1 MSGEWWLVASI
12 CCGVFLFGTWTAA
25 AWISRRESGESDNWK
40 LAVLIAGGILVRGA
54 LAATTKGYGPDI
66 GTFSA
71 WAAHAADG
79 LTSFYSPGYFADYP
93 PGYIY
98 VLWLVGKLRLLL
110 GLDFDTP
117 AFLLL
122 LKLPAIL
129 ADSATVW
136 LLYRLAKRHWSNNAA
151 VAVAALYA
159 FNPAVILNSAVWGQ
173 VDGVLTLFILLGVLF
188 LERRPA
194 LSAASFA
201 MALLIK
207 PQALIFAPLPILWFA
222 DRLLRRKQHAA
233 ADLLLFSGT
242 AIATFCLGIFPFSIN
257 ENPGWI
263 FAKYGATLAS
273 YPYATLNAFN
283 LFALTGGNFV
293 PVDERLLFLPYA
305 LWGYVFIALIVICAA
320 LAALKGKDPSRF
332 WYVPLFLSVSVFI
345 LSAKMHE
352 RYLFPALALAL
363 GFSIKSRDRWGLL
376 LFAGFSAT
384 QFLNAV
390 EVLAFSYKNIYVV
403 PRLDPLLLAVSL
415 ANVLLWFLLVVAGY
429 CRYVKGIPPEALSGD
444 Q

>member
-1 MSGEWWLVASI
+1 MSGELWFVALI
-12 CCGVFLFGTWTAA
+12 CCGLFLFGTWWAA
-25 AWISRRESGESDNWK
+25 AWTSRREVGESDNWK
-40 LAVLIAGGILVRGA
+40 LSVLIAGGILVRGA
-54 LAATTKGYGPDI
+54 LALTTKGYGPDI

-71 WAAHAADG
+71 WAGHAADG
-79 LTSFYSPGYFADYP
+79 LFSFYSPGYFADYP

-136 LLYRLAKRHWSNNAA
+136 LLYGLAKRHWSNNAA

-173 VDGVLTLFILLGVLF
+173 VDGCLTLFILLGVIF

-194 LSAASFA
+194 LSAVYFA
-201 MALLIK
+201 IALLIK

-233 ADLLLFSGT
+233 AELLVFSGS
-242 AIATFCLGIFPFSIN
+242 AIATFCLGILPFSIN

-263 FAKYGATLAS
+263 IAKYGTTLAS

-293 PVDERLLFLPYA
+293 PVDERFLFLPYE
-305 LWGYVFIALIVICAA
+305 LWGYLFIGLIVICAA
-320 LAALKGKDPSRF
+320 LAALKGKDLSRF
-332 WYVPLFLSVSVFI
+332 WYVSLFLAVSVFI

-352 RYLFPALALAL
+352 RYLFPALALTL
-363 GFSIKSRDRWGLL
+363 GFTVISRDRWGLL
-376 LFAGFSAT
+376 LFAGFSAS
-384 QFLNAV
+384 QFLNAL
-390 EVLAFSYKNIYVV
+390 EVLAFSYKSIYVV
-403 PRLDPLLLAVSL
+403 PRFDPLLLAVSL
-415 ANVLLWFLLVVAGY
+415 ANVLLWLLLVWTGY
-429 CRYVKGIPPEALSGD
+429 RRYIRQTSPETGSGD

>member
-1 MSGEWWLVASI
+1 MSGAWWIITSI
-12 CCGVFLFGTWTAA
+12 SCTIFLFGTWTAA
-25 AWISRRESGESDNWK
+25 AWISRRESEQSDYWK
-40 LAVLIAGGILVRGA
+40 FAVLITGGVLVRVA
-54 LAATTKGYGPDI
+54 LAVTTKGYGPDI

-71 WAAHAADG
+71 WAGHAADG

-110 GLDFDTP
+110 GIDFNTP
-117 AFLLL
+117 PFLLV

-129 ADSATVW
+129 ADAVTVW
-136 LLYRLAKRHWSNNAA
+136 ILYRLAEHHWSSNAA
-151 VAVAALYA
+151 VAVAALYV
-159 FNPAVILNSAVWGQ
+159 FSPAVILNSAVWGQ

-188 LERRPA
+188 LEKRPA

-222 DRLLRRKQHAA
+222 YRLLRRKDNAA
-233 ADLLLFSGT
+233 GDLLVFCGT
-242 AIATFCLGIFPFSIN
+242 AIATFCLGILPFSIN

-293 PVDERLLFLPYA
+293 SMDERLLFLPYA
-305 LWGYVFIALIVICAA
+305 LWGYLFIALIVIYAA
-320 LAALKGKDPSRF
+320 LAALKGMDASRF
-332 WYVPLFLSVSVFI
+332 WYVPLFLSVSVFV
-345 LSAKMHE
+345 LSAKIHE
-352 RYLFPALALAL
+352 RYLFPALALTLA
-363 GFSIKSRDRWGLL
+363 FYIISRDRLGLL
-376 LFAGFSAT
+376 LFAGFSVT
-384 QFLNAV
+384 QFLNTA
-390 EVLAFSYKNIYVV
+390 EVLSFSYNNIYVV
-403 PRLDPLLLAVSL
+403 PRFDPLLLAVSL
-415 ANVLLWFLLVVAGY
+415 ANVLLFILLVIVGY
-429 CRYVKGIPPEALSGD
+429 QRYIGLILSENLSGD